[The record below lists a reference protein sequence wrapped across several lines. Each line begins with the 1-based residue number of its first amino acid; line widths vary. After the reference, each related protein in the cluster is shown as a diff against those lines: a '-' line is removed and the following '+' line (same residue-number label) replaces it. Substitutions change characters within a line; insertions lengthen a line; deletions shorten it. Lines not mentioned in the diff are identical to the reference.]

1 MPSAQHSLTV
11 RLSPTTTDAAL
22 AASLTAASG
31 LWWPGGRHPRLWTE
45 SVPAPA
51 SSGAA
56 DRRRAAE
63 ARRPVASGHRLRAV
77 LLRYA
82 DERRGSADP
91 GPDLVLTAAGSALD
105 ARSLRIIARVLRGDL
120 AAEAVTPLAGPLAP
134 APHLDEETRRLASA
148 LALTVGRYEG
158 ASAVRVAVPVPARD
172 RPPYTL
178 GALDGYAVFA
188 ADLSP
193 GRTVAE
199 LLATEPAAPAPGEE
213 PPSLELAAGNGPAV
227 LPTGTGSLPVPA
239 HHVERIRRQ
248 LLHSPP
254 TTPLS
259 RLNPLGRAESA
270 EHVSLGACPV
280 RPAAPGRID
289 DAFAAQVAAR
299 PDAPALTAGATTL
312 SYAELDRRAEVLADG
327 LYAHGVRPGD
337 LVGLCLPRST
347 DLVAAMLAVLKAGAV
362 HVPLDPE
369 HPADRRERTAR
380 DAGVRLTIG
389 DPALLVGH
397 PPRAAAPR
405 GRPGSPAYVVHT
417 SGSTGRPKGVV
428 VPHANVTALV
438 DAVRED
444 FGLSP
449 DDTWTC
455 FHSAAFDFSV
465 WEIWGALLTG
475 GRLVVVD
482 HWTSRSPEDFH
493 ALLVRE
499 RVSVLSQTP
508 SAFTQLAAA
517 DRAAGT
523 HPVPRLVVLGGEP
536 LDTRPLMDWF
546 DRHPEDRCRLV
557 NMYGITETT
566 VHVTAATVTR
576 REALAGSR
584 SVGRPLPGWSVRVL
598 DPHGRPVP
606 PGAPGEIVVG
616 GAGVALGYLHRPSL
630 TAERFVPDPLD
641 PTGRRL
647 YRSGDLGRLLP
658 DGTLEHLGRI
668 DDQVKVRGFRIEPGE
683 IRHVLLE
690 DPAVSAAAVTVSGGG
705 VGDAAAVR
713 IDAYVV
719 RAPGAGEDA
728 GAVRKRA
735 ARLLPP
741 HMVPATVT
749 VLPALPL
756 TANGKLDPGRL
767 PAPGTRTA
775 GPVTAPA
782 AAPAS
787 APASRTTSASVP
799 ASASGTASAS
809 PSPTTSASVAATAS
823 PSPPA
828 SHDASGVGSPAAALA
843 AIWRDVLG
851 VEAIGPDDDF
861 WDLGGNSLYAIRIGT
876 LARERGLPGIPL
888 RQLYLTPTLGALC
901 EALALRT

>member
-1 MPSAQHSLTV
+1 MPPAQHSLTV
-11 RLSPTTTDAAL
+11 RLSTNVTDAAL
-22 AASLTAASG
+22 TAAAE
-31 LWWPGGRHPRLWTE
+31 LWWPGDRRPRLWTE
-45 SVPAPA
+45 PVPAPA
-51 SSGAA
+51 TSDAA
-56 DRRRAAE
+56 ARRRAAE
-63 ARRPVASGHRLRAV
+63 ASRPVASGHRLRAV

-82 DERRGSADP
+82 DERREGAAAA
-91 GPDLVLTAAGSALD
+91 PDLVLTADGSTLD
-105 ARSLRIIARVLRGDL
+105 ARSLRVAARVLRGDL
-120 AAEAVTPLAGPLAP
+120 APEAVTPLAGPLP
-134 APHLDEETRRLASA
+134 LDLRLDEETRRLASA
-148 LALTVGRYEG
+148 LALTVGRYAG

-172 RPPYTL
+172 RPPYAL

-199 LLATEPAAPAPGEE
+199 LLATEPVAPAVGEE
-213 PPSLELAAGNGPAV
+213 PPSLELMASDGPAV
-227 LPTGTGSLPVPA
+227 LPTGPGALPVPA
-239 HHVERIRRQ
+239 LQVDYIRQQ
-248 LLHSPP
+248 LLTSTPN
-254 TTPLS
+254 TPLS
-259 RLNPLGRAESA
+259 RLNPLSEAESA
-270 EHVSLGACPV
+270 EQLAVGAGPT
-280 RPAAPGRID
+280 APEALRID
-289 DAFAAQVAAR
+289 EAFAAQVAAR
-299 PDAPALTAGATTL
+299 PEAPALTAGSTTL
-312 SYAELDRRAEVLADG
+312 SYAALDARAEALADG

-347 DLVAAMLAVLKAGAV
+347 DLVAAMVAVLKADAV

-380 DAGVRLTIG
+380 DAGVRLTVE
-389 DPALLVGH
+389 DPATLTGH
-397 PPRAAAPR
+397 PPRPAAPR
-405 GRPGSPAYVVHT
+405 GEPGSPAYVIHT

-428 VPHANVTALV
+428 VPHGNVTALV
-438 DAVRED
+438 EAVRED

-475 GRLVVVD
+475 GRLVVAD
-482 HWTSRSPEDFH
+482 HWTTRSPEDFH

-517 DRAAGT
+517 DRDAQEA
-523 HPVPRLVVLGGEP
+523 VDARLVVLGGEP
-536 LDTRPLMDWF
+536 LDARPLLDWF

-598 DPHGRPVP
+598 DAHGRPVP

-616 GAGVALGYLHRPSL
+616 GAGVALGYLNRPAL

-641 PTGRRL
+641 PAGRRL

-668 DDQVKVRGFRIEPGE
+668 DDQVQVRGFRIEPGE

-690 DPAVSAAAVTVSGGG
+690 DPAVSAAAVTVTGGDA
-705 VGDAAAVR
+705 GDAAAVR

-719 RAPGAGEDA
+719 PAPGAGEDP
-728 GAVRKRA
+728 GPVRERA

-756 TANGKLDPGRL
+756 TANGKLDAARL
-767 PAPGTRTA
+767 PAPGTRRD
-775 GPVTAPA
+775 PVTAPA
-782 AAPAS
+782 PAPA
-787 APASRTTSASVP
+787 
-799 ASASGTASAS
+799 
-809 PSPTTSASVAATAS
+809 AAAHE
-823 PSPPA
+823 A
-828 SHDASGVGSPAAALA
+828 GPAAALA
-843 AIWRDVLG
+843 AIWCDVLG
-851 VEAIGPDDDF
+851 VEAVGPDDDF

-876 LARERGLPGIPL
+876 LARERGLPGVPL
-888 RQLYLTPTLGALC
+888 RQLYLTPTLGALS
-901 EALALRT
+901 EALARKT

>member
-1 MPSAQHSLTV
+1 MPPAQHTLTV
-11 RLSPTTTDAAL
+11 SLPPTVTDTAL
-22 AASLTAASG
+22 AAVLAAAAE
-31 LWWPGGRHPRLWTE
+31 LWWPGGRHPRLWSET
-45 SVPAPA
+45 VPAPA
-51 SSGAA
+51 GSDAA
-56 DRRRAAE
+56 ARRRTAE
-63 ARRPVASGHRLRAV
+63 ARRPVAPGHRLRAV

-82 DERRGSADP
+82 DGRWEEAAGTDC
-91 GPDLVLTAAGSALD
+91 DLVLTADASALD
-105 ARSLRIIARVLRGDL
+105 ARSLRLVARVLRGEL
-120 AAEAVTPLAGPLAP
+120 AADGVTPLDGPLAP
-134 APHLDEETRRLASA
+134 DLRLDEETRRLAAA
-148 LALTVGRYEG
+148 LAVTVGRYTGEP
-158 ASAVRVAVPVPARD
+158 SVRVTVPVPALD
-172 RPPYTL
+172 RPPYAL

-199 LLATEPAAPAPGEE
+199 LLATDPVAQGQDQWPLLAPAQGAE
-213 PPSLELAAGNGPAV
+213 PPALRLTAGTGAGPAT
-227 LPTGTGSLPVPA
+227 LPTGPDALPVPA
-239 HHVERIRRQ
+239 HQVDHVRRQ
-248 LLHSPP
+248 LLDSPP
-254 TTPLS
+254 NTPLQC
-259 RLNPLGRAESA
+259 LDPLTRAESA
-270 EHVSLGACPV
+270 EVLALGATPKA
-280 RPAAPGRID
+280 PAPLRID
-289 DAFAAQVAAR
+289 EVFAAQVAAR
-299 PDAPALTAGATTL
+299 PDAPALTAGSTTL
-312 SYAELDRRAEVLADG
+312 SYAELDARAEALADG

-337 LVGLCLPRST
+337 LVGLCLPRSA
-347 DLVAAMLAVLKAGAV
+347 DLVAAMLAVLKADAV

-380 DAGVRLTIG
+380 DAGVRLTVE
-389 DPALLVGH
+389 DPALLTGH
-397 PPRAAAPR
+397 PPRPAVERRKAADA
-405 GRPGSPAYVVHT
+405 PAYVIHT

-438 DAVRED
+438 DAVHDD

-482 HWTSRSPEDFH
+482 HWTTRSPMEFH

-517 DRAAGT
+517 GRGAPDT
-523 HPVPRLVVLGGEP
+523 VDLRLVVLGGEP
-536 LDTRPLMDWF
+536 LDARPLLDWF

-584 SVGRPLPGWSVRVL
+584 SVGRALPGWSVRVV
-598 DPHGRPVP
+598 DAYGRPVP
-606 PGAPGEIVVG
+606 PGVPGEIQVG
-616 GAGVALGYLHRPSL
+616 GAGVALGYLNRPAL

-641 PTGRRL
+641 PAGRRL

-690 DPAVSAAAVTVSGGG
+690 DPAVSAAAVTVTGGED
-705 VGDAAAVR
+705 GDAAAVR

-719 RAPGAGEDA
+719 PAPGPGE
-728 GAVRKRA
+728 GPGPVRERA
-735 ARLLPP
+735 ARLLPA

-749 VLPALPL
+749 FLPALPL
-756 TANGKLDPGRL
+756 TTNGKLDPARL
-767 PAPGTRTA
+767 PAPGTRRD
-775 GPVTAPA
+775 PVPAPA
-782 AAPAS
+782 PVPAS
-787 APASRTTSASVP
+787 APH
-799 ASASGTASAS
+799 TASHEA
-809 PSPTTSASVAATAS
+809 
-823 PSPPA
+823 
-828 SHDASGVGSPAAALA
+828 GPAAALA

-851 VEAIGPDDDF
+851 VDAVGPDDDF

-876 LARERGLPGIPL
+876 LARERGLPEVPL
-888 RQLYLTPTLGALC
+888 RQLYLTPTLGALS
-901 EALALRT
+901 EALALDS

>member
-1 MPSAQHSLTV
+1 MPPAQHSLTV
-11 RLSPTTTDAAL
+11 RLSPATTDTAL
-22 AASLTAASG
+22 AAALTATAE
-31 LWWPGGRHPRLWTE
+31 LWWPGDRRHPRLWTE

-51 SSGAA
+51 ASDTAA
-56 DRRRAAE
+56 RRRAAE
-63 ARRPVASGHRLRAV
+63 ASRPVASGHRLRAV

-82 DERRGSADP
+82 DERREGAAA
-91 GPDLVLTAAGSALD
+91 GPDLVLTADGSALD
-105 ARSLRIIARVLRGDL
+105 ARSLRIVARVLRGDL
-120 AAEAVTPLAGPLAP
+120 APEAVTPLAGPLP
-134 APHLDEETRRLASA
+134 LDLRLDEETRRLASA

-158 ASAVRVAVPVPARD
+158 ASAVRVAVPVPARG
-172 RPPYTL
+172 RPPYAL

-199 LLATEPAAPAPGEE
+199 LLATEPVAPADGEE
-213 PPSLELAAGNGPAV
+213 LPPLELVAGDGPAV
-227 LPTGTGSLPVPA
+227 LPTGPGSLPVPA
-239 HHVERIRRQ
+239 HQVEGIRQQ
-248 LLHSPP
+248 LAHSPP
-254 TTPLS
+254 NTPLS
-259 RLNPLGRAESA
+259 LLDPLSEAEST
-270 EHVSLGACPV
+270 EQLTLGSSPK
-280 RPAAPGRID
+280 APEAPRID
-289 DAFAAQVAAR
+289 EAFAAQVAAR
-299 PDAPALTAGATTL
+299 PEAPALTAGSTTL
-312 SYAELDRRAEVLADG
+312 SYAELDARAEALADG

-347 DLVAAMLAVLKAGAV
+347 DLVAAMLAVLKADAV

-380 DAGVRLTIG
+380 DAGVRLIVE
-389 DPALLVGH
+389 DPAPLIGH
-397 PPRAAAPR
+397 PPRPAAP
-405 GRPGSPAYVVHT
+405 GGEPGSPAYVIHT

-428 VPHANVTALV
+428 VPHGNVTALV
-438 DAVRED
+438 GAVRED

-482 HWTSRSPEDFH
+482 HWTTRSPEDFH

-499 RVSVLSQTP
+499 GVSVLSQTP

-517 DRAAGT
+517 DRAAKET
-523 HPVPRLVVLGGEP
+523 VDARLVVLGGEP
-536 LDTRPLMDWF
+536 LDARPLLDWF

-598 DPHGRPVP
+598 DAHGRPVP

-616 GAGVALGYLHRPSL
+616 GAGVALGYLNRPAL

-641 PTGRRL
+641 PAGRRL

-668 DDQVKVRGFRIEPGE
+668 DDQVQVRGFRIEPGE

-690 DPAVSAAAVTVSGGG
+690 DPAVSSAAVTVTGGDA
-705 VGDAAAVR
+705 GDAAAVR

-719 RAPGAGEDA
+719 PAPGSGE
-728 GAVRKRA
+728 GPGPVRERA

-756 TANGKLDPGRL
+756 TANGKLDPARL
-767 PAPGTRTA
+767 PAPGTRRD
-775 GPVTAPA
+775 PVTTAAPA
-782 AAPAS
+782 AAPHE
-787 APASRTTSASVP
+787 
-799 ASASGTASAS
+799 
-809 PSPTTSASVAATAS
+809 
-823 PSPPA
+823 A
-828 SHDASGVGSPAAALA
+828 SHEAGPAAALA
-843 AIWRDVLG
+843 AIWCDVLG

-876 LARERGLPGIPL
+876 LARERGLPGVPL
-888 RQLYLTPTLGALC
+888 RQLYLTPTLGALS
-901 EALALRT
+901 EALARKKT

>member
-1 MPSAQHSLTV
+1 MPPAQHSLTV
-11 RLSPTTTDAAL
+11 RLSPATTDTAL
-22 AASLTAASG
+22 AAALTAAAE
-31 LWWPGGRHPRLWTE
+31 LWWPGDRRHPRLWTE

-51 SSGAA
+51 ASDTAA
-56 DRRRAAE
+56 RRRAAE
-63 ARRPVASGHRLRAV
+63 ASRPVASGHRLRAV

-82 DERRGSADP
+82 DGAREGAAA
-91 GPDLVLTAAGSALD
+91 GPDLVLTADGSALD
-105 ARSLRIIARVLRGDL
+105 ARSLRIVARVLRGDL
-120 AAEAVTPLAGPLAP
+120 APEAVTPLAGPLP
-134 APHLDEETRRLASA
+134 LDLRLDEETRRLASA

-158 ASAVRVAVPVPARD
+158 ASAVRVAVPVPARG
-172 RPPYTL
+172 RPPYAL

-199 LLATEPAAPAPGEE
+199 LLATEPVAPADGEE
-213 PPSLELAAGNGPAV
+213 LPPLELVAGDGPAV
-227 LPTGTGSLPVPA
+227 LPTGPGSLPVPA
-239 HHVERIRRQ
+239 QQVEHIRQQ
-248 LLHSPP
+248 LAYSTPN
-254 TTPLS
+254 TPLS
-259 RLNPLGRAESA
+259 LLDPLSEAESA
-270 EHVSLGACPV
+270 EQLTLGAGPK
-280 RPAAPGRID
+280 APEALRID
-289 DAFAAQVAAR
+289 EAFAAQVAVR
-299 PDAPALTAGATTL
+299 PDAPALTAGSTTL
-312 SYAELDRRAEVLADG
+312 SYAELDSLAEALADG

-347 DLVAAMLAVLKAGAV
+347 DLVAAMLAVLKADAV

-380 DAGVRLTIG
+380 DAGVRLTVE
-389 DPALLVGH
+389 DPATLTGH
-397 PPRAAAPR
+397 PPRPAAP
-405 GRPGSPAYVVHT
+405 GGEAGSPAYVIHT

-428 VPHANVTALV
+428 VPHGNVTALV

-482 HWTSRSPEDFH
+482 HWTTRSPEDFH

-499 RVSVLSQTP
+499 GVSVLSQTP

-517 DRAAGT
+517 DRTAQEAVAA
-523 HPVPRLVVLGGEP
+523 RLVVLGGEP
-536 LDTRPLMDWF
+536 LDARPLLDWF

-598 DPHGRPVP
+598 DAHGRPVP

-616 GAGVALGYLHRPSL
+616 GAGVALGYLNRPAL

-641 PTGRRL
+641 PAGRRL

-690 DPAVSAAAVTVSGGG
+690 DPAVSAAAVTVTGGDA
-705 VGDAAAVR
+705 GDAAAVR

-719 RAPGAGEDA
+719 PAPGAGEDP
-728 GAVRKRA
+728 GPVRERA

-756 TANGKLDPGRL
+756 TANGKLDPARL
-767 PAPGTRTA
+767 PAPGTS
-775 GPVTAPA
+775 GDPVTAPA
-782 AAPAS
+782 PAA
-787 APASRTTSASVP
+787 
-799 ASASGTASAS
+799 
-809 PSPTTSASVAATAS
+809 AAHEA
-823 PSPPA
+823 
-828 SHDASGVGSPAAALA
+828 GPAAALA
-843 AIWRDVLG
+843 AIWCDVLG
-851 VEAIGPDDDF
+851 VEAIGLDDDF

-876 LARERGLPGIPL
+876 LARERGLPGVPL

-901 EALALRT
+901 EALARKKT

>member
-1 MPSAQHSLTV
+1 MPPAQHSLTV
-11 RLSPTTTDAAL
+11 RLSSDTTDIAL
-22 AASLTAASG
+22 AAAFTAAVE
-31 LWWPGGRHPRLWTE
+31 LWWPGDRRRPRLWTD

-51 SSGAA
+51 ASDTAA
-56 DRRRAAE
+56 RRRAAE
-63 ARRPVASGHRLRAV
+63 ASRPVASGHRLRAV

-82 DERRGSADP
+82 DERREGAAA
-91 GPDLVLTAAGSALD
+91 GPDLVLTADRSALD
-105 ARSLRIIARVLRGDL
+105 ARSLRIVAQVLRGDL
-120 AAEAVTPLAGPLAP
+120 APEAVTPLAGPLP
-134 APHLDEETRRLASA
+134 LDLRLDEETRRLASA

-172 RPPYTL
+172 RPPYAL

-199 LLATEPAAPAPGEE
+199 LLATGPVAPADGEEE
-213 PPSLELAAGNGPAV
+213 PPSLELMASDGPAV
-227 LPTGTGSLPVPA
+227 LPTGRDSLPVSA
-239 HHVERIRRQ
+239 HQVGRIRQQ
-248 LLHSPP
+248 LLTSAPN
-254 TTPLS
+254 TPLS
-259 RLNPLGRAESA
+259 LLNPLSEAESA
-270 EHVSLGACPV
+270 VQLTLGAS
-280 RPAAPGRID
+280 PGDAEALRID
-289 DAFAAQVAAR
+289 EAFAAQVAAR
-299 PDAPALTAGATTL
+299 PDAPALTAGSTTL
-312 SYAELDRRAEVLADG
+312 SYAELDARADALADG

-347 DLVAAMLAVLKAGAV
+347 DLVAAMLAVLKADAV

-380 DAGVRLTIG
+380 DAGVRLTVE
-389 DPALLVGH
+389 DPVTLTGH
-397 PPRAAAPR
+397 PPRPAAP
-405 GRPGSPAYVVHT
+405 GGEPGSPAYVIHT

-428 VPHANVTALV
+428 VPHGNVTALV
-438 DAVRED
+438 AAVRED
-444 FGLSP
+444 FGLCP

-482 HWTSRSPEDFH
+482 HWTTRSPEDFH

-517 DRAAGT
+517 DRAAQEA
-523 HPVPRLVVLGGEP
+523 VAARLVVLGGEP
-536 LDTRPLMDWF
+536 LDARPLLDWF

-566 VHVTAATVTR
+566 VHVTAATLTR

-598 DPHGRPVP
+598 DAHGRPVP

-616 GAGVALGYLHRPSL
+616 GAGVALGYLNRPAL
-630 TAERFVPDPLD
+630 TAGRFVPDPLD
-641 PTGRRL
+641 PAGRRL

-690 DPAVSAAAVTVSGGG
+690 DPAVSAAAVTVTGGDA
-705 VGDAAAVR
+705 GDAAAVR

-719 RAPGAGEDA
+719 PAPGAGDDP
-728 GAVRKRA
+728 GPVRERA

-756 TANGKLDPGRL
+756 TANGKLDPARL
-767 PAPGTRTA
+767 PAPGTSRD
-775 GPVTAPA
+775 PVTAPA
-782 AAPAS
+782 PAA
-787 APASRTTSASVP
+787 
-799 ASASGTASAS
+799 
-809 PSPTTSASVAATAS
+809 AAHEA
-823 PSPPA
+823 
-828 SHDASGVGSPAAALA
+828 GPAAALA
-843 AIWRDVLG
+843 AIWCDVLG

-876 LARERGLPGIPL
+876 LARERGLPGVPL
-888 RQLYLTPTLGALC
+888 RQLYLTPTLGALS
-901 EALALRT
+901 EALAGKKT

>member
-1 MPSAQHSLTV
+1 EAAA
-11 RLSPTTTDAAL
+11 TDC
-22 AASLTAASG
+22 
-31 LWWPGGRHPRLWTE
+31 
-45 SVPAPA
+45 
-51 SSGAA
+51 
-56 DRRRAAE
+56 
-63 ARRPVASGHRLRAV
+63 
-77 LLRYA
+77 
-82 DERRGSADP
+82 
-91 GPDLVLTAAGSALD
+91 DLVLTADASALD
-105 ARSLRIIARVLRGDL
+105 ARSLRLVARVLRGEL
-120 AAEAVTPLAGPLAP
+120 AADAVTPLDGPLAP
-134 APHLDEETRRLASA
+134 DLRLDEETRRLAAA
-148 LALTVGRYEG
+148 LAVTVGRYTGEP
-158 ASAVRVAVPVPARD
+158 SVRVAVPVPALD
-172 RPPYTL
+172 RPPYAL

-199 LLATEPAAPAPGEE
+199 LLATEPVAPAEE
-213 PPSLELAAGNGPAV
+213 EERPAPELTAGTGAGPAT
-227 LPTGTGSLPVPA
+227 LPTGPDALPVPA
-239 HHVERIRRQ
+239 HQVEHVRRQ
-248 LLHSPP
+248 LLDSPP
-254 TTPLS
+254 NTPLQ
-259 RLNPLGRAESA
+259 RLDPLTSAESA
-270 EHVSLGACPV
+270 EQLALGATPKA
-280 RPAAPGRID
+280 PAPLRID
-289 DAFAAQVAAR
+289 EVFAAQVAAR
-299 PDAPALTAGATTL
+299 PDAPALTAGAATL
-312 SYAELDRRAEVLADG
+312 SYAELDVRAEALADG

-337 LVGLCLPRST
+337 LVGLCLPRSA
-347 DLVAAMLAVLKAGAV
+347 DLVAAMLAVLKADAV

-380 DAGVRLTIG
+380 DAGARLTVE
-389 DPALLVGH
+389 DPALLTGH
-397 PPRAAAPR
+397 PPRPAVERRKAADA
-405 GRPGSPAYVVHT
+405 PAYVIHT

-438 DAVRED
+438 DAVHGD

-482 HWTSRSPEDFH
+482 HWTTRSPMEFH

-517 DRAAGT
+517 DRGAPDA
-523 HPVPRLVVLGGEP
+523 VDLRLVVLGGEP
-536 LDTRPLMDWF
+536 LDARPLLDWF

-584 SVGRPLPGWSVRVL
+584 SVGRALPGWSVRVV
-598 DPHGRPVP
+598 DAYGRPVP
-606 PGAPGEIVVG
+606 PGVPGEIQVG
-616 GAGVALGYLHRPSL
+616 GAGVALGYLNRPAL

-641 PTGRRL
+641 PAGRRL

-690 DPAVSAAAVTVSGGG
+690 DPAVSAAAVTVTGGED
-705 VGDAAAVR
+705 GDAAAVR

-719 RAPGAGEDA
+719 PAPGAGEDP
-728 GAVRKRA
+728 GPVRERA
-735 ARLLPP
+735 ARLLPA

-749 VLPALPL
+749 FLPALPL
-756 TANGKLDPGRL
+756 TANGKLDPARL
-767 PAPGTRTA
+767 PAPGTRRD
-775 GPVTAPA
+775 PVPAPA
-782 AAPAS
+782 PAPAS
-787 APASRTTSASVP
+787 APHTASREA
-799 ASASGTASAS
+799 G
-809 PSPTTSASVAATAS
+809 
-823 PSPPA
+823 
-828 SHDASGVGSPAAALA
+828 PAAVLA

-851 VEAIGPDDDF
+851 VDAVGPDDDF

-876 LARERGLPGIPL
+876 LARERGLPEVPL

-901 EALALRT
+901 EALALES

>member
-1 MPSAQHSLTV
+1 
-11 RLSPTTTDAAL
+11 
-22 AASLTAASG
+22 
-31 LWWPGGRHPRLWTE
+31 
-45 SVPAPA
+45 
-51 SSGAA
+51 
-56 DRRRAAE
+56 RAAE
-63 ARRPVASGHRLRAV
+63 ARRPVAPGHRLRAV

-82 DERRGSADP
+82 DERREEVAA

-105 ARSLRIIARVLRGDL
+105 ARSLRLVARVLQGDL
-120 AAEAVTPLAGPLAP
+120 APDAVTPLAGPLP
-134 APHLDEETRRLASA
+134 LDLRLDEETRRLASA

-158 ASAVRVAVPVPARD
+158 AAAVRVAVPVPARD
-172 RPPYTL
+172 RPPYAL

-193 GRTVAE
+193 GRTVAD
-199 LLATEPAAPAPGEE
+199 LSATEPVAPAEGAEPPLSELVAGDGIGPATLPAAP
-213 PPSLELAAGNGPAV
+213 
-227 LPTGTGSLPVPA
+227 GSLPVPA
-239 HHVERIRRQ
+239 HQVQRVRQQ
-248 LLHSPP
+248 LLTCPP
-254 TTPLS
+254 DTPLS
-259 RLNPLGRAESA
+259 LLNPLSEAESA
-270 EHVSLGACPV
+270 EQRAFGAPLDA
-280 RPAAPGRID
+280 PASPLRID

-299 PDAPALTAGATTL
+299 PDAPALTAGSTTL

-347 DLVAAMLAVLKAGAV
+347 DLVAAMLAVLKADAV

-380 DAGVRLTIG
+380 DAGVRLTVE
-389 DPALLVGH
+389 DPAALTGH
-397 PPRAAAPR
+397 PARPAASR
-405 GRPGSPAYVVHT
+405 GEPGSAAYVIHT
-417 SGSTGRPKGVV
+417 SGSTGRPKGVL

-465 WEIWGALLTG
+465 WEVWGALLTG

-482 HWTSRSPEDFH
+482 HWTTRSPEDFH

-517 DRAAGT
+517 DRVAQEAVGA
-523 HPVPRLVVLGGEP
+523 RLVVLGGEP
-536 LDTRPLMDWF
+536 LDARPLLDWF

-598 DPHGRPVP
+598 DAHGSPVP

-616 GAGVALGYLHRPSL
+616 GAGVALGYLNRPAL

-641 PTGRRL
+641 PAGRRL

-690 DPAVSAAAVTVSGGG
+690 DPAVSAAAVTVSGGDG
-705 VGDAAAVR
+705 DDAAAVR

-719 RAPGAGEDA
+719 PAPGADEDP
-728 GAVRKRA
+728 GPVRERA
-735 ARLLPP
+735 ARLLPA

-749 VLPALPL
+749 VLSALPL
-756 TANGKLDPGRL
+756 TANGKLDPARL
-767 PAPGTRTA
+767 PVPGTPRDP
-775 GPVTAPA
+775 GTAPA
-782 AAPAS
+782 SPHAA
-787 APASRTTSASVP
+787 
-799 ASASGTASAS
+799 
-809 PSPTTSASVAATAS
+809 
-823 PSPPA
+823 
-828 SHDASGVGSPAAALA
+828 SPAAALA
-843 AIWRDVLG
+843 AVWCDVLG

-888 RQLYLTPTLGALC
+888 RQLYLTPTLGALS
-901 EALALRT
+901 EALALET

>member
-1 MPSAQHSLTV
+1 MPPAQHSLTV
-11 RLSPTTTDAAL
+11 RLSSTVTDTAL
-22 AASLTAASG
+22 AAALTAAAE
-31 LWWPGGRHPRLWTE
+31 LWWPGDRRRPRLWTE

-51 SSGAA
+51 ASDGAA
-56 DRRRAAE
+56 RRRAAE
-63 ARRPVASGHRLRAV
+63 ASRPVASGHRLRAA

-82 DERRGSADP
+82 DERREGADA
-91 GPDLVLTAAGSALD
+91 GPDLVLTADGSALD
-105 ARSLRIIARVLRGDL
+105 ARSLRVVARVLRGDL
-120 AAEAVTPLAGPLAP
+120 APQAVTPLAGPLP
-134 APHLDEETRRLASA
+134 LDLRLDEETRRLASA

-172 RPPYTL
+172 RPPYAL

-188 ADLSP
+188 VDLSP

-199 LLATEPAAPAPGEE
+199 LLATEPVAPVVGEE
-213 PPSLELAAGNGPAV
+213 PPSLELTASDGPAV
-227 LPTGTGSLPVPA
+227 LPTGPDSLPVPA
-239 HHVERIRRQ
+239 HQVDRIRRQ
-248 LLHSPP
+248 LLVSTPN
-254 TTPLS
+254 TPLS
-259 RLNPLGRAESA
+259 RLNPLNEAESTEQLTLVA
-270 EHVSLGACPV
+270 GPE
-280 RPAAPGRID
+280 APEALRID
-289 DAFAAQVAAR
+289 EAFAAQVAAR
-299 PDAPALTAGATTL
+299 PDAPALTAGPTTL
-312 SYAELDRRAEVLADG
+312 SYAELDSRAEVLTDG

-347 DLVAAMLAVLKAGAV
+347 DLVAAMLAVLKADAV

-380 DAGVRLTIG
+380 DAGVRLTVA
-389 DPALLVGH
+389 DPATLTGH
-397 PPRAAAPR
+397 PPRPAAPP
-405 GRPGSPAYVVHT
+405 GEPGSPAYVIHT

-428 VPHANVTALV
+428 VPHGNVTALV
-438 DAVRED
+438 EAVRED

-449 DDTWTC
+449 DDTWSC

-475 GRLVVVD
+475 GRLVVAD
-482 HWTSRSPEDFH
+482 HWTTRSPEDFH

-499 RVSVLSQTP
+499 GVSVLSQTP
-508 SAFTQLAAA
+508 SAFAQLAAA
-517 DRAAGT
+517 DRAAQET
-523 HPVPRLVVLGGEP
+523 VDARLVVLGGEP
-536 LDTRPLMDWF
+536 LDARPLLDWF

-576 REALAGSR
+576 RDALAGSR

-598 DPHGRPVP
+598 DAHGRPVP

-616 GAGVALGYLHRPSL
+616 GAGVALGYLDRPAL

-641 PTGRRL
+641 PAGRRL

-690 DPAVSAAAVTVSGGG
+690 DPAVSAAAVTVTGGG
-705 VGDAAAVR
+705 GDAAAVR

-719 RAPGAGEDA
+719 PAPGADEDP
-728 GAVRKRA
+728 GPVRQRA

-756 TANGKLDPGRL
+756 TANGKLDPAGL
-767 PAPGTRTA
+767 PTPGTRRD
-775 GPVTAPA
+775 PVTAPA
-782 AAPAS
+782 PA
-787 APASRTTSASVP
+787 
-799 ASASGTASAS
+799 
-809 PSPTTSASVAATAS
+809 VAAHEA
-823 PSPPA
+823 
-828 SHDASGVGSPAAALA
+828 GPAAALA
-843 AIWRDVLG
+843 AIWCDVLG
-851 VEAIGPDDDF
+851 VESIGPDDDF

-876 LARERGLPGIPL
+876 LARERGLPGVPL
-888 RQLYLTPTLGALC
+888 RQLYLTPTLGALS
-901 EALALRT
+901 EALARKKT

>member
-1 MPSAQHSLTV
+1 MPPAQHSLTV
-11 RLSPTTTDAAL
+11 RLSPATTDAAL
-22 AASLTAASG
+22 DAALTAAAE
-31 LWWPGGRHPRLWTE
+31 LWWPGDHRRPRLWAE

-51 SSGAA
+51 ASDTAA
-56 DRRRAAE
+56 RRRAAE
-63 ARRPVASGHRLRAV
+63 ASRPVASGHRLRAV

-82 DERRGSADP
+82 DERREGAAA
-91 GPDLVLTAAGSALD
+91 GPDLVLTADGSALD
-105 ARSLRIIARVLRGDL
+105 ARSLRVVARVLRGDL
-120 AAEAVTPLAGPLAP
+120 APRAVTPLAGPLP
-134 APHLDEETRRLASA
+134 LDLRLDEETRRLASA
-148 LALTVGRYEG
+148 LAVTVGRYEG

-172 RPPYTL
+172 RPPYAL

-193 GRTVAE
+193 GRTVTE
-199 LLATEPAAPAPGEE
+199 LLATEPAAPADGEK
-213 PPSLELAAGNGPAV
+213 PPPLELMASDGPAV
-227 LPTGTGSLPVPA
+227 LPTGPDSLPVPA
-239 HHVERIRRQ
+239 HQVERIRQQ
-248 LLHSPP
+248 LLTS
-254 TTPLS
+254 TSNTPLS
-259 RLNPLGRAESA
+259 RLNPLSEAEST
-270 EHVSLGACPV
+270 EQLTLGASPQ
-280 RPAAPGRID
+280 APEALRID
-289 DAFAAQVAAR
+289 EAFAAQVTAR
-299 PDAPALTAGATTL
+299 PDASALTAGSTTL
-312 SYAELDRRAEVLADG
+312 SYAELDARAEALADG

-347 DLVAAMLAVLKAGAV
+347 DLVAAMLAVLKADAV

-380 DAGVRLTIG
+380 DAGVRLTVE
-389 DPALLVGH
+389 DPAILTGH
-397 PPRAAAPR
+397 PPRPAAPC
-405 GRPGSPAYVVHT
+405 GEPGSPAYVIHT

-482 HWTSRSPEDFH
+482 HWTTRSPEDFH

-499 RVSVLSQTP
+499 GVSVLSQTP

-517 DRAAGT
+517 DRAAPE
-523 HPVPRLVVLGGEP
+523 PVGIRLVVLGGEP
-536 LDTRPLMDWF
+536 LDARPLLDWF

-576 REALAGSR
+576 RDALAGSR

-598 DPHGRPVP
+598 DAHGRPVP

-616 GAGVALGYLHRPSL
+616 GAGVALGYLNRPAL
-630 TAERFVPDPLD
+630 TAERFVPDPVD
-641 PTGRRL
+641 PAGRRL

-668 DDQVKVRGFRIEPGE
+668 DDQVQVRGFRIEPGE

-690 DPAVSAAAVTVSGGG
+690 DPAVSAAAVTVTGGG
-705 VGDAAAVR
+705 AGDAAAVR

-719 RAPGAGEDA
+719 RAPGSGE
-728 GAVRKRA
+728 GTGPVRERA

-756 TANGKLDPGRL
+756 TANGKLDPARL
-767 PAPGTRTA
+767 PAPGTRRD
-775 GPVTAPA
+775 PVAAPVPA
-782 AAPAS
+782 AAAHE
-787 APASRTTSASVP
+787 A
-799 ASASGTASAS
+799 G
-809 PSPTTSASVAATAS
+809 
-823 PSPPA
+823 
-828 SHDASGVGSPAAALA
+828 PAAALA
-843 AIWRDVLG
+843 AIWCDVLG

-876 LARERGLPGIPL
+876 LARERGLPGVPL
-888 RQLYLTPTLGALC
+888 RQLYLTPTLGALS
-901 EALALRT
+901 EALALKT

>member
-1 MPSAQHSLTV
+1 MPPAHHALTV
-11 RLSPTTTDAAL
+11 RLPPAFTDTALAAAL
-22 AASLTAASG
+22 ATAAE
-31 LWWPGGRHPRLWTE
+31 LWWPGERRPGLWTE
-45 SVPAPA
+45 TVPAPA
-51 SSGAA
+51 GSGTAA
-56 DRRRAAE
+56 RRRAAE
-63 ARRPVASGHRLRAV
+63 ARRPVAPGHRLRAV

-82 DERRGSADP
+82 DGQAPEV
-91 GPDLVLTAAGSALD
+91 VLTADGAALD
-105 ARSLRIIARVLRGDL
+105 ARSLRIVARVLLGEVEPD
-120 AAEAVTPLAGPLAP
+120 AVAPHAGPLPPDLCVDA
-134 APHLDEETRRLASA
+134 ETRRLAAA
-148 LALTVGRYEG
+148 LALTAGRYTG
-158 ASAVRVAVPVPARD
+158 AASVRVAVPVPARD
-172 RPPYTL
+172 RPPYAL
-178 GALDGYAVFA
+178 GALDGYAVFT
-188 ADLSP
+188 ADLSA
-193 GRTVAE
+193 GRTVAD
-199 LLATEPAAPAPGEE
+199 LLATEPDSPAEGED
-213 PPSLELAAGNGPAV
+213 PPALMLVAGDGDGPAT
-227 LPTGTGSLPVPA
+227 LPAGPGALPVPA
-239 HHVERIRRQ
+239 SQVERVRQ
-248 LLHSPP
+248 QLASEAPN
-254 TTPLS
+254 TPLS
-259 RLNPLGRAESA
+259 VLDPLSGAESA
-270 EHVSLGACPV
+270 ARLTAGSP
-280 RPAAPGRID
+280 RRTPALRVD
-289 DAFAAQVAAR
+289 EAFAARAAAR
-299 PDAPALTAGATTL
+299 PDAPALTAGPTTL
-312 SYAELDRRAEVLADG
+312 SYAELNELAEEFADG

-337 LVGLCLPRST
+337 LVGLCLPRT
-347 DLVAAMLAVLKAGAV
+347 ADLVAVMLGVLKADAV
-362 HVPLDPE
+362 YVPLDPE
-369 HPADRRERTAR
+369 HPADRRERTAK
-380 DAGVRLTIG
+380 DAGVRLTVE
-389 DPALLVGH
+389 DPAALTGH
-397 PPRAAAPR
+397 PT
-405 GRPGSPAYVVHT
+405 RPAGQRREAGAPAYVIHT
-417 SGSTGRPKGVV
+417 SGSTGRPKGVL

-438 DAVRED
+438 DAVRDD

-475 GRLVVVD
+475 GRLVLVD

-517 DRAAGT
+517 DRTGGELSAL
-523 HPVPRLVVLGGEP
+523 RLVVLGGEP
-536 LDTRPLMDWF
+536 LDARPLLGWF

-598 DPHGRPVP
+598 DAYGRPVP
-606 PGAPGEIVVG
+606 PGAPGEIHVG
-616 GAGVALGYLHRPSL
+616 GAGVALGYLNRPAL

-641 PTGRRL
+641 PAGRL

-690 DPAVSAAAVTVSGGG
+690 DPAVSAAAVTVTGGG
-705 VGDAAAVR
+705 GGDAAAVR

-719 RAPGAGEDA
+719 PAPGAGEDP
-728 GAVRKRA
+728 GPVRDRA

-749 VLPALPL
+749 VLRALPL

-767 PAPGTRTA
+767 PPPGARRAPAPPPREA
-775 GPVTAPA
+775 APATAPA
-782 AAPAS
+782 
-787 APASRTTSASVP
+787 
-799 ASASGTASAS
+799 
-809 PSPTTSASVAATAS
+809 
-823 PSPPA
+823 
-828 SHDASGVGSPAAALA
+828 GVLA

-851 VEAIGPDDDF
+851 VEGIGPDDDF

-888 RQLYLTPTLGALC
+888 RQLYLTPTLGALS
-901 EALALRT
+901 EALAPEA

>member
-1 MPSAQHSLTV
+1 MPPAQHSLTV
-11 RLSPTTTDAAL
+11 RLSPATTDTAL
-22 AASLTAASG
+22 AAALTATAE
-31 LWWPGGRHPRLWTE
+31 LWWPGDRRHPRLWTE

-51 SSGAA
+51 ASDTAA
-56 DRRRAAE
+56 RRRAAE
-63 ARRPVASGHRLRAV
+63 ASRPVASGHRLRAV

-82 DERRGSADP
+82 DERREGATA
-91 GPDLVLTAAGSALD
+91 GPDLVLTADGSALD
-105 ARSLRIIARVLRGDL
+105 ARSLRVVARVLRGDL
-120 AAEAVTPLAGPLAP
+120 APEAVTPLAGPLP
-134 APHLDEETRRLASA
+134 LDLRLDEETRRLASA

-158 ASAVRVAVPVPARD
+158 ASAVRVAVPVPARG
-172 RPPYTL
+172 RPPYAL

-199 LLATEPAAPAPGEE
+199 LLATEPVAPADGEE
-213 PPSLELAAGNGPAV
+213 LPPLELVAGDWPAV
-227 LPTGTGSLPVPA
+227 LPTGPGSLPVPA
-239 HHVERIRRQ
+239 HQVEGIREQ
-248 LLHSPP
+248 LLT
-254 TTPLS
+254 TTPNAPLAL
-259 RLNPLGRAESA
+259 LNPLSEAEST
-270 EHVSLGACPV
+270 ERLTLGSSPK
-280 RPAAPGRID
+280 APEAPRID
-289 DAFAAQVAAR
+289 EAFAAQVAAR
-299 PDAPALTAGATTL
+299 PEAPALTAGSTTL
-312 SYAELDRRAEVLADG
+312 SYAELDARAEALADG

-347 DLVAAMLAVLKAGAV
+347 DLVAAMLAVLKADAV

-380 DAGVRLTIG
+380 DAGVRLIVE
-389 DPALLVGH
+389 DPAPLIGH
-397 PPRAAAPR
+397 PPRPAAP
-405 GRPGSPAYVVHT
+405 GGEPGSPAYVIHT

-428 VPHANVTALV
+428 VPHGNVTALV
-438 DAVRED
+438 GAVRED

-482 HWTSRSPEDFH
+482 HWTTRSPEDFH

-499 RVSVLSQTP
+499 GVSVLSQTP

-517 DRAAGT
+517 DRAAKET
-523 HPVPRLVVLGGEP
+523 VDARLVVLGGEP
-536 LDTRPLMDWF
+536 LDARPLLDWF

-566 VHVTAATVTR
+566 VHVTAATVSR

-598 DPHGRPVP
+598 DAHGRPVP

-616 GAGVALGYLHRPSL
+616 GAGVALGYLNRPAL

-641 PTGRRL
+641 PAGRRL

-668 DDQVKVRGFRIEPGE
+668 DDQVQVRGFRIEPGE

-690 DPAVSAAAVTVSGGG
+690 DPAVSSAAVTVTGGDA
-705 VGDAAAVR
+705 GDAAAVR

-719 RAPGAGEDA
+719 PAPGAGE
-728 GAVRKRA
+728 GPGPVRERA

-756 TANGKLDPGRL
+756 TANGKLDPARL
-767 PAPGTRTA
+767 PAPGTRRD
-775 GPVTAPA
+775 PVTTAAPA
-782 AAPAS
+782 AAPHE
-787 APASRTTSASVP
+787 
-799 ASASGTASAS
+799 
-809 PSPTTSASVAATAS
+809 
-823 PSPPA
+823 A
-828 SHDASGVGSPAAALA
+828 SHEAGPAAALA
-843 AIWRDVLG
+843 AIWCDVLG

-876 LARERGLPGIPL
+876 LARERGLPGVPL
-888 RQLYLTPTLGALC
+888 RQLYLTPTLGALS
-901 EALALRT
+901 EALARKKT

>member
-1 MPSAQHSLTV
+1 MPPAHHALTV
-11 RLSPTTTDAAL
+11 SLPPAVTDTAL
-22 AASLTAASG
+22 AAALTTAAE
-31 LWWPGGRHPRLWTE
+31 LWWPGDRRPRLWTE

-51 SSGAA
+51 ASDAA
-56 DRRRAAE
+56 ARRRAAE
-63 ARRPVASGHRLRAV
+63 ARRPLAPGHRLRAV

-82 DERRGSADP
+82 DEGHRADV
-91 GPDLVLTAAGSALD
+91 VLTADASALD
-105 ARSLRIIARVLRGDL
+105 AHSLRLVARVLRGDL
-120 AAEAVTPLAGPLAP
+120 APDAVTPLAGPLP
-134 APHLDEETRRLASA
+134 LDLRLDEETRRLASA

-172 RPPYTL
+172 RPPYAL
-178 GALDGYAVFA
+178 GALDGHAVFA

-199 LLATEPAAPAPGEE
+199 LLATEPVVPAEGDD
-213 PPSLELAAGNGPAV
+213 PPLLELMASDGPAV
-227 LPTGTGSLPVPA
+227 LPTGPGALPVPA
-239 HHVERIRRQ
+239 HQVDFIRQQ
-248 LLHSPP
+248 LLTSPP
-254 TTPLS
+254 NTCLS
-259 RLNPLGRAESA
+259 RLNPLSEAESA
-270 EHVSLGACPV
+270 EQLALGACPKTLE
-280 RPAAPGRID
+280 ALRID
-289 DAFAAQVAAR
+289 EAFAAQVAAR
-299 PDAPALTAGATTL
+299 PDAPALTAGPTTL
-312 SYAELDRRAEVLADG
+312 SYAELDRRAEVLTDG

-347 DLVAAMLAVLKAGAV
+347 DLVAAMLAVLKADAV

-380 DAGVRLTIG
+380 DAGVRLTVT
-389 DPALLVGH
+389 DPAPLTGH
-397 PPRAAAPR
+397 PPRPAAPR
-405 GRPGSPAYVVHT
+405 RKPGSPAYVIHT
-417 SGSTGRPKGVV
+417 SGSTGRPKGVL

-438 DAVRED
+438 DAVRDD

-482 HWTSRSPEDFH
+482 HWTTRSPENFH

-517 DRAAGT
+517 DRVAQET
-523 HPVPRLVVLGGEP
+523 VDIRLAVLGGEP
-536 LDTRPLMDWF
+536 LDARPLLDWF

-576 REALAGSR
+576 RDALAGSR

-598 DPHGRPVP
+598 DAHGRPVP

-616 GAGVALGYLHRPSL
+616 GAGVALGYLNRPGL

-641 PTGRRL
+641 PAGRRL

-690 DPAVSAAAVTVSGGG
+690 DPAVSAAAVTVTGGG
-705 VGDAAAVR
+705 GGDAAAVR

-719 RAPGAGEDA
+719 PAPGAGEDP
-728 GAVRKRA
+728 GPVRERA
-735 ARLLPP
+735 ARLLPA

-756 TANGKLDPGRL
+756 TANGKLDPAGL
-767 PAPGTRTA
+767 PAPGARRA
-775 GPVTAPA
+775 PVTAPA
-782 AAPAS
+782 PA
-787 APASRTTSASVP
+787 
-799 ASASGTASAS
+799 
-809 PSPTTSASVAATAS
+809 
-823 PSPPA
+823 
-828 SHDASGVGSPAAALA
+828 PAAAAHGTAPGAVLA
-843 AIWRDVLG
+843 SVWRDVLG
-851 VEAIGPDDDF
+851 VEAVGPDDDF

-876 LARERGLPGIPL
+876 LARERGLPEVPL
-888 RQLYLTPTLGALC
+888 RQLYLTPTLGALA
-901 EALALRT
+901 EALALET

>member
-1 MPSAQHSLTV
+1 MPPAQHSLTV
-11 RLSPTTTDAAL
+11 RLSPATTDTAL
-22 AASLTAASG
+22 AAALTAAAE
-31 LWWPGGRHPRLWTE
+31 LWWPGDRRHPRLWAE

-51 SSGAA
+51 ASGAA
-56 DRRRAAE
+56 ARRRAAE
-63 ARRPVASGHRLRAV
+63 ASRPVASGHRLRAV

-82 DERRGSADP
+82 DEQRERAAA
-91 GPDLVLTAAGSALD
+91 GPDLVLTADESALD
-105 ARSLRIIARVLRGDL
+105 ARSLRVVARVLRGDL
-120 AAEAVTPLAGPLAP
+120 APEAVTPLAGPLP
-134 APHLDEETRRLASA
+134 LDLRLDEETRRLASA

-158 ASAVRVAVPVPARD
+158 ASAVRVTVPVPARD
-172 RPPYTL
+172 RPPYAL

-199 LLATEPAAPAPGEE
+199 LLATEPVAPADGEE
-213 PPSLELAAGNGPAV
+213 LPPLELVAGDGPAV
-227 LPTGTGSLPVPA
+227 LPTGPGSLLVPA
-239 HHVERIRRQ
+239 HQVELIRQQ
-248 LLHSPP
+248 LLTSTPN
-254 TTPLS
+254 TPLS
-259 RLNPLGRAESA
+259 RLKPLSEAEST
-270 EHVSLGACPV
+270 EQLTLGASPKD
-280 RPAAPGRID
+280 PEALRID
-289 DAFAAQVAAR
+289 EAFAAQVAAR
-299 PDAPALTAGATTL
+299 PDAPALTAGSTTL
-312 SYAELDRRAEVLADG
+312 SYAELDARAEALADG
-327 LYAHGVRPGD
+327 LYAHGIRPGD

-347 DLVAAMLAVLKAGAV
+347 DLVAAMLAVLKADAV

-380 DAGVRLTIG
+380 DAGVRLTVE
-389 DPALLVGH
+389 DPATLIGH
-397 PPRAAAPR
+397 PPRPAAP
-405 GRPGSPAYVVHT
+405 GGEPGSPAYVIHT

-428 VPHANVTALV
+428 VPHGNVTALV

-465 WEIWGALLTG
+465 WEVWGALLTG

-482 HWTSRSPEDFH
+482 HWTTRSPEDFH

-499 RVSVLSQTP
+499 GVSVLSQTP

-517 DRAAGT
+517 DRAAQEA
-523 HPVPRLVVLGGEP
+523 VAARLVVLGGEP
-536 LDTRPLMDWF
+536 LDARPLLDWF

-598 DPHGRPVP
+598 DAHGRPVP

-616 GAGVALGYLHRPSL
+616 GAGVALGYLNRPAL
-630 TAERFVPDPLD
+630 TAERFVPDPRD
-641 PTGRRL
+641 PAGRRL

-690 DPAVSAAAVTVSGGG
+690 DPAVSAAAVTVTGGDA
-705 VGDAAAVR
+705 GDAAAVR
-713 IDAYVV
+713 INAYVV
-719 RAPGAGEDA
+719 PAPGAGEDP
-728 GAVRKRA
+728 GPVRERA

-756 TANGKLDPGRL
+756 TANGKLDPARL
-767 PAPGTRTA
+767 PAPGTS
-775 GPVTAPA
+775 GGPA
-782 AAPAS
+782 AAH
-787 APASRTTSASVP
+787 RE
-799 ASASGTASAS
+799 
-809 PSPTTSASVAATAS
+809 
-823 PSPPA
+823 A
-828 SHDASGVGSPAAALA
+828 SHETGPAAALA
-843 AIWRDVLG
+843 AIWCDVLG

-876 LARERGLPGIPL
+876 LARERGLPGVPL
-888 RQLYLTPTLGALC
+888 RQLYLTPTLGALS
-901 EALALRT
+901 EALARKKT

>member
-1 MPSAQHSLTV
+1 MPPAQHSLTV
-11 RLSPTTTDAAL
+11 RLPSATTDAAL
-22 AASLTAASG
+22 AATLTAAAE
-31 LWWPGGRHPRLWTE
+31 LWWRGDRRHPRLWTE

-51 SSGAA
+51 ASGAA
-56 DRRRAAE
+56 ARRRAAE
-63 ARRPVASGHRLRAV
+63 ASRPVASGHRLRAV

-82 DERRGSADP
+82 DERREGAAA
-91 GPDLVLTAAGSALD
+91 GPDLVLTADASALD
-105 ARSLRIIARVLRGDL
+105 ARSLRVVARVLRGDQ
-120 AAEAVTPLAGPLAP
+120 APDAVTPLAGPLP
-134 APHLDEETRRLASA
+134 LDLRLDEETRRLASA

-158 ASAVRVAVPVPARD
+158 ATAVRVTVPAPARD
-172 RPPYTL
+172 RPPYAL
-178 GALDGYAVFA
+178 GPLDGYAVFP

-199 LLATEPAAPAPGEE
+199 LLATEPAAPADGEE
-213 PPSLELAAGNGPAV
+213 PPSLEVMAGDGPAA
-227 LPTGTGSLPVPA
+227 LPAGRDALPVPVRQ
-239 HHVERIRRQ
+239 VERIRHQ
-248 LLHSPP
+248 LLVRPA

-259 RLNPLGRAESA
+259 RLDPLSEAESA
-270 EHVSLGACPV
+270 EQLTLGA
-280 RPAAPGRID
+280 RPAPPAPSPLRID
-289 DAFAAQVAAR
+289 EAFAARAAAR
-299 PDAPALTAGATTL
+299 PDAPALTAGSTTL
-312 SYAELDRRAEVLADG
+312 SYGELDARAEALADG

-347 DLVAAMLAVLKAGAV
+347 DLVAAMLAVLKADAV

-369 HPADRRERTAR
+369 HPAVRRERTAR
-380 DAGVRLTIG
+380 DAGVRLTVE
-389 DPALLVGH
+389 DPAPLTGH
-397 PPRAAAPR
+397 PPRPAAPR
-405 GRPGSPAYVVHT
+405 GRPGSPAYVIHT
-417 SGSTGRPKGVV
+417 SGSTGRPKGVL

-482 HWTSRSPEDFH
+482 HWTTRSPEDFH

-508 SAFTQLAAA
+508 SAFAQLAAA
-517 DRAAGT
+517 DRAADGQ
-523 HPVPRLVVLGGEP
+523 PAPRLVVLGGEP
-536 LDTRPLMDWF
+536 LDARPLLDWF

-576 REALAGSR
+576 REALSGSR
-584 SVGRPLPGWSVRVL
+584 TVGRPLPGWSVRVL
-598 DPHGRPVP
+598 DAHGRPVP

-616 GAGVALGYLHRPSL
+616 GAGVALGYLNRPAL

-641 PTGRRL
+641 PAGRRL

-690 DPAVSAAAVTVSGGG
+690 DPAVSAAAVSVTGGDT
-705 VGDAAAVR
+705 GDAAAVR

-719 RAPGAGEDA
+719 PAPGAGEDP
-728 GAVRKRA
+728 GPVRERA

-756 TANGKLDPGRL
+756 TANGKLDPARL
-767 PAPGTRTA
+767 PAPGRR
-775 GPVTAPA
+775 GDPVTAPA
-782 AAPAS
+782 PAS
-787 APASRTTSASVP
+787 APVP
-799 ASASGTASAS
+799 APA
-809 PSPTTSASVAATAS
+809 PAAA
-823 PSPPA
+823 A
-828 SHDASGVGSPAAALA
+828 HEAGPAAALA
-843 AIWRDVLG
+843 AIWCDVLG

-861 WDLGGNSLYAIRIGT
+861 WDLGGNSLYAIRIGA

-888 RQLYLTPTLGALC
+888 RQLYLTPTLGALS
-901 EALALRT
+901 EALALKT

>member
-1 MPSAQHSLTV
+1 MPPAQHSLTV
-11 RLSPTTTDAAL
+11 RLSSDTTDIAL
-22 AASLTAASG
+22 AAAFTAAVE
-31 LWWPGGRHPRLWTE
+31 LWWPGDRRRPRLWTD

-51 SSGAA
+51 ASDTAA
-56 DRRRAAE
+56 RRRAAE
-63 ARRPVASGHRLRAV
+63 ASRPVASGHRLRAV

-82 DERRGSADP
+82 DERREGAAA
-91 GPDLVLTAAGSALD
+91 GPDLVLTADRSALD
-105 ARSLRIIARVLRGDL
+105 ARSLRVVARVLRGDL
-120 AAEAVTPLAGPLAP
+120 APEAVTPLAGPLP
-134 APHLDEETRRLASA
+134 LDLRLDEETRRLASA

-172 RPPYTL
+172 RPPYAL

-193 GRTVAE
+193 GHTVAE
-199 LLATEPAAPAPGEE
+199 LLATGPVAPADGEEE
-213 PPSLELAAGNGPAV
+213 PPSLELMASDGPAV
-227 LPTGTGSLPVPA
+227 LPTGRDSLPVSA
-239 HHVERIRRQ
+239 HQVGRIRQQ
-248 LLHSPP
+248 LLTSAPN
-254 TTPLS
+254 TPLS
-259 RLNPLGRAESA
+259 LLNPLSEAESA
-270 EHVSLGACPV
+270 VQLTLGAS
-280 RPAAPGRID
+280 PGDAEALRID
-289 DAFAAQVAAR
+289 EAFAAQVAAR
-299 PDAPALTAGATTL
+299 PDAPALTAGSTTL
-312 SYAELDRRAEVLADG
+312 SYAELDARAEALADG

-347 DLVAAMLAVLKAGAV
+347 DLVAAMLAVLKADAV

-380 DAGVRLTIG
+380 DAGVRLTVE
-389 DPALLVGH
+389 DPVTLTGH
-397 PPRAAAPR
+397 PPRPAAP
-405 GRPGSPAYVVHT
+405 GGEPGSPAYVIHT

-428 VPHANVTALV
+428 VPHGNVTALV
-438 DAVRED
+438 AAVRED
-444 FGLSP
+444 FGLCP

-482 HWTSRSPEDFH
+482 HWTTRSPEDFH

-517 DRAAGT
+517 DRAAQEA
-523 HPVPRLVVLGGEP
+523 VAARLVVLGGEP
-536 LDTRPLMDWF
+536 LDARPLLDWF

-566 VHVTAATVTR
+566 VHVTAATLTR

-598 DPHGRPVP
+598 DAHGRPVP

-616 GAGVALGYLHRPSL
+616 GAGVALGYLNRPAL
-630 TAERFVPDPLD
+630 TAGRFVPDPLD
-641 PTGRRL
+641 PAGRRL

-690 DPAVSAAAVTVSGGG
+690 DPAVSAAAVTVTGGDA
-705 VGDAAAVR
+705 GDAAAVR

-719 RAPGAGEDA
+719 PAPGAGDDP
-728 GAVRKRA
+728 GPVRERA

-756 TANGKLDPGRL
+756 TANGKLDPARL
-767 PAPGTRTA
+767 PAPGTSRD
-775 GPVTAPA
+775 PVTAPA
-782 AAPAS
+782 PAA
-787 APASRTTSASVP
+787 
-799 ASASGTASAS
+799 
-809 PSPTTSASVAATAS
+809 AAHEA
-823 PSPPA
+823 
-828 SHDASGVGSPAAALA
+828 GPAAALA
-843 AIWRDVLG
+843 AIWCDVLG

-876 LARERGLPGIPL
+876 LARERGLPGVPL
-888 RQLYLTPTLGALC
+888 RQLYLTPTLGALS
-901 EALALRT
+901 EALAGKKT

>member
-1 MPSAQHSLTV
+1 
-11 RLSPTTTDAAL
+11 
-22 AASLTAASG
+22 
-31 LWWPGGRHPRLWTE
+31 
-45 SVPAPA
+45 AP
-51 SSGAA
+51 
-56 DRRRAAE
+56 D
-63 ARRPVASGHRLRAV
+63 
-77 LLRYA
+77 
-82 DERRGSADP
+82 
-91 GPDLVLTAAGSALD
+91 
-105 ARSLRIIARVLRGDL
+105 
-120 AAEAVTPLAGPLAP
+120 AVTPLAGPLP
-134 APHLDEETRRLASA
+134 LDLRLDEETRRLASA

-158 ASAVRVAVPVPARD
+158 AAAVRVAVPVPARD
-172 RPPYTL
+172 RPPYAL

-193 GRTVAE
+193 GRTVAD
-199 LLATEPAAPAPGEE
+199 LSATEPVAPAEGEE
-213 PPSLELAAGNGPAV
+213 PPLSELVAGDGIGPAT
-227 LPTGTGSLPVPA
+227 LPTDPGALPVPA
-239 HHVERIRRQ
+239 HQVQRVRQ
-248 LLHSPP
+248 QLMTSPP
-254 TTPLS
+254 DTPLS
-259 RLNPLGRAESA
+259 LLNPLSEAESA
-270 EHVSLGACPV
+270 EQRAFGAPLDA
-280 RPAAPGRID
+280 PASPPRID
-289 DAFAAQVAAR
+289 DAFAAQADAR
-299 PDAPALTAGATTL
+299 PDAPALTAGSTTL

-347 DLVAAMLAVLKAGAV
+347 DLVAAMLAVLKADAV

-369 HPADRRERTAR
+369 HPVDRRERTAR
-380 DAGVRLTIG
+380 DAGVRLTVE
-389 DPALLVGH
+389 DPAALTGH
-397 PPRAAAPR
+397 PPRPAASR
-405 GRPGSPAYVVHT
+405 GEPGSPAYVIHT
-417 SGSTGRPKGVV
+417 SGSTGRPKGVL

-444 FGLSP
+444 FGLST

-482 HWTSRSPEDFH
+482 HWTTRSPEDFH

-517 DRAAGT
+517 DRVAPEAVGA
-523 HPVPRLVVLGGEP
+523 RLVVLGGEP
-536 LDTRPLMDWF
+536 LDARPLLDWF

-598 DPHGRPVP
+598 DAHGSPVP

-616 GAGVALGYLHRPSL
+616 GAGVALGYLNRPAL

-641 PTGRRL
+641 PAGRRL

-690 DPAVSAAAVTVSGGG
+690 DPAVSAAAVTVSGGNG
-705 VGDAAAVR
+705 DDAAAVR

-719 RAPGAGEDA
+719 PAPGSDEDP
-728 GAVRKRA
+728 GPVRERA
-735 ARLLPP
+735 ARLLPA

-749 VLPALPL
+749 VLSALPL
-756 TANGKLDPGRL
+756 TANGKLDPARL
-767 PAPGTRTA
+767 PAPGTRRD
-775 GPVTAPA
+775 PVTAQ
-782 AAPAS
+782 
-787 APASRTTSASVP
+787 
-799 ASASGTASAS
+799 AS
-809 PSPTTSASVAATAS
+809 PHAA
-823 PSPPA
+823 
-828 SHDASGVGSPAAALA
+828 SPAAALA
-843 AIWRDVLG
+843 AVWCDVLG

-888 RQLYLTPTLGALC
+888 RQLYLTPTLGALS
-901 EALALRT
+901 EALALEA

>member
-1 MPSAQHSLTV
+1 MPPAQHSLTV
-11 RLSPTTTDAAL
+11 RLSPAATDTVL
-22 AASLTAASG
+22 AAALTAAAE
-31 LWWPGGRHPRLWTE
+31 LWWPGDRRRPRLWTE

-51 SSGAA
+51 ASDTAA
-56 DRRRAAE
+56 RRRAAE
-63 ARRPVASGHRLRAV
+63 ASRPVASGHRLRAV

-82 DERRGSADP
+82 DERREGAAA
-91 GPDLVLTAAGSALD
+91 GPDLVLTADGSALD
-105 ARSLRIIARVLRGDL
+105 ARSLRVVARVLRSDL
-120 AAEAVTPLAGPLAP
+120 APEAVTPLAGPLP
-134 APHLDEETRRLASA
+134 LDLRLDEETRRLASA

-172 RPPYTL
+172 RPPYAL

-199 LLATEPAAPAPGEE
+199 LLATAPVAPADGKE
-213 PPSLELAAGNGPAV
+213 PPSLALMASDGPAV
-227 LPTGTGSLPVPA
+227 LPTGPDSLPVPA
-239 HHVERIRRQ
+239 HQVERIRQQ
-248 LLHSPP
+248 LLTSPP
-254 TTPLS
+254 NTPLS
-259 RLNPLGRAESA
+259 RLNPLSEAEST
-270 EHVSLGACPV
+270 EQLTLGASPQ
-280 RPAAPGRID
+280 APEALRID
-289 DAFAAQVAAR
+289 EAFAAQVAAR

-312 SYAELDRRAEVLADG
+312 SYAELNCRAEVLADG

-347 DLVAAMLAVLKAGAV
+347 DLVAAMLAVLKADAV

-380 DAGVRLTIG
+380 DAGVRLTVE
-389 DPALLVGH
+389 DPVTLTGH
-397 PPRAAAPR
+397 PARPAAPR
-405 GRPGSPAYVVHT
+405 GEPGSPAYVIHT
-417 SGSTGRPKGVV
+417 SGSTGRPKGVL
-428 VPHANVTALV
+428 VPHGNVTALV

-444 FGLSP
+444 FALSP

-482 HWTSRSPEDFH
+482 HWTTRSPEDFH

-499 RVSVLSQTP
+499 GVSVLSQTP
-508 SAFTQLAAA
+508 SAFTQLVAA
-517 DRAAGT
+517 DRAAPE
-523 HPVPRLVVLGGEP
+523 PVGIRLVVLGGEP
-536 LDTRPLMDWF
+536 LDARPLLDWF

-576 REALAGSR
+576 RDALAGSR

-598 DPHGRPVP
+598 DAHGRPVP

-616 GAGVALGYLHRPSL
+616 GAGVALGYLNRPAL

-641 PTGRRL
+641 PAGRRL
-647 YRSGDLGRLLP
+647 YRSGDLGRRLLP
-658 DGTLEHLGRI
+658 DGALEHLGRI
-668 DDQVKVRGFRIEPGE
+668 DDQVQVRGFRIEPGE

-690 DPAVSAAAVTVSGGG
+690 DPAVSAAAVTVTGGG
-705 VGDAAAVR
+705 AGDAAAVR

-719 RAPGAGEDA
+719 PAPGSGE
-728 GAVRKRA
+728 GPGPVRERA

-756 TANGKLDPGRL
+756 TANGKLDPARL
-767 PAPGTRTA
+767 PAPGTRRD
-775 GPVTAPA
+775 PVAVPVPA
-782 AAPAS
+782 AAAHE
-787 APASRTTSASVP
+787 A
-799 ASASGTASAS
+799 G
-809 PSPTTSASVAATAS
+809 
-823 PSPPA
+823 
-828 SHDASGVGSPAAALA
+828 PAAALA
-843 AIWRDVLG
+843 AIWCDVLG

-888 RQLYLTPTLGALC
+888 RQLYLTPTLGALS
-901 EALALRT
+901 EALALKT